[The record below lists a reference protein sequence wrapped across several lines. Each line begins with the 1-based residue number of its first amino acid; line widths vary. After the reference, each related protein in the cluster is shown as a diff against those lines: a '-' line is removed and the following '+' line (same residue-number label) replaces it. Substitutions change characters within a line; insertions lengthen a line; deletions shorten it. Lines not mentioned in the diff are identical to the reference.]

1 VGLVIF
7 QLVTV
12 RPNSVV
18 IFSFDSQT
26 VSATP
31 TVLPR
36 PLLQKYDCNIGG
48 KVESRSTR

>member
-31 TVLPR
+31 KRYMVSYKTGSI
-36 PLLQKYDCNIGG
+36 KYSSLNY
-48 KVESRSTR
+48 